1 MPPQTEDE
9 KENPTVPTEEHIYVG
24 LQQRDSA
31 AELKHDGSP
40 PSAEKELSERDT
52 SPLGV

>member
-9 KENPTVPTEEHIYVG
+9 KENPTVPTEEHNYVG
-24 LQQRDSA
+24 LQQRDAA
-31 AELKHDGSP
+31 AEVKHDGSP